1 MARTQGAL
9 PRERD
14 IYKLAAPMGRF
25 WRRKL
30 LLHFKV
36 DSNTLWE
43 VLWTAFQVRHPR
55 SAVYRAAVRQQLR
68 VMNSTRAALA
78 EWARARWYQHGAGA
92 SDRGLH
98 NALSE
103 IGWEVTDVTWHLRP
117 REGAEVLHIPW
128 ERWARQAP
136 GQETAVYT
144 DAGARQG
151 PAGEQGSGVGLVV
164 RIGDRWWGAAVPLPP
179 WIDNTTGELL
189 GISLGRL
196 VVDRLREM
204 EAATVEQAFDAQA
217 AAVLADSPPER
228 QRHPLRRALQQSV
241 AEVEATQWWVKSHQ
255 EAGGLVTDS
264 AVRIMGNVLAD
275 AQATEAVARSARGDR
290 LAVPLQ
296 VPPTYGVR
304 PTPGGTERLEWPIHE
319 PDRWRPP
326 RSIHPRMKQ
335 LLQEEPE
342 VGVTLV
348 PLHLGMWHPLLKAC
362 PRCEHHEE
370 VATRY
375 RCPCQRSRWK
385 RALAQVEP
393 PWRLHGGATLRV
405 LSGVPRS
412 KTCIAAAGEGTH
424 DWAAVPHDHVFVP
437 PAVQGVE
444 FRKWA
449 RIVRA
454 FMEGD

>member
-1 MARTQGAL
+1 M
-9 PRERD
+9 
-14 IYKLAAPMGRF
+14 
-25 WRRKL
+25 
-30 LLHFKV
+30 
-36 DSNTLWE
+36 
-43 VLWTAFQVRHPR
+43 
-55 SAVYRAAVRQQLR
+55 
-68 VMNSTRAALA
+68 
-78 EWARARWYQHGAGA
+78 
-92 SDRGLH
+92 
-98 NALSE
+98 
-103 IGWEVTDVTWHLRP
+103 TDVTWHLRP

-136 GQETAVYT
+136 GQETAVHT

-204 EAATVEQAFDAQA
+204 EAATVEQAFNAQA

-228 QRHPLRRALQQSV
+228 QRHPLRWALQQSV

-264 AVRIMGNVLAD
+264 AIRIMGNVLAD

-362 PRCEHHEE
+362 PRCEHHEQ
-370 VATRY
+370 VTIRY

-385 RALAQVEP
+385 RALA
-393 PWRLHGGATLRV
+393 
-405 LSGVPRS
+405 
-412 KTCIAAAGEGTH
+412 
-424 DWAAVPHDHVFVP
+424 
-437 PAVQGVE
+437 
-444 FRKWA
+444 
-449 RIVRA
+449 
-454 FMEGD
+454 